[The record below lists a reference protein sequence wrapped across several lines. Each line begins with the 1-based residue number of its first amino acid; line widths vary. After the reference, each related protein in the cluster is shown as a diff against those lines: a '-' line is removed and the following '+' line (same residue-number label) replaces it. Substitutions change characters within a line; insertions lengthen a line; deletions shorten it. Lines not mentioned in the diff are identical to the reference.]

1 MEKRVLLAVFLSF
14 LVLYGY
20 QTLVVKSTPPTPSRP
35 QTNAGSGV
43 APSAVSTQANST
55 VSQAPAPAQEPAVPS
70 IQTLVADSAEE
81 ETVIETE
88 LVRAVFSN
96 RGAVLTSWKLKKFLD
111 PRQQPLE
118 LVPDGLPG
126 HADRPFSLTTSDQAT
141 TTRLN
146 QAIYHRAI
154 GEGPIDARQRPA
166 MLSYEYRDAGG
177 VSVSKVF
184 SLEPRSYVVTLTVSL
199 SVDGKA
205 VVPGVNWGP
214 ALGDAVSAGESN
226 RYIQQPEGIVFLD
239 RQGAKRNWVTGA
251 LEEERLSVSA
261 LAKQHA
267 YTGQKGFAGVDDHY
281 FLSAALSSGN
291 LTVEFTPHT
300 IPASPPA
307 PQRSLV
313 AYTTRSP
320 KDTQRFFVGPKD
332 FDVLAAVD
340 RDLVRVINYGWF
352 SWLVVPLLRSLKWIN
367 NYVGNYGWSI
377 IILTILINAVMFPLR
392 HKSVVSM
399 RKMQELQPEV
409 KAIQDR
415 YAKFKTTDPERQ
427 KMNTEMMSLY
437 RERGV
442 NPASGCVPMLLTMP
456 VLFAFYSLLSQS
468 IEIRGAHFMGW
479 ITDLSMHD
487 PLYVTPILMGITMF
501 VQQRMT
507 PSTADPAQQRMM
519 MFMPLVFLFMF
530 LWAPSG
536 LVLYWLVSNLWAIG
550 QQYLTNRLIG
560 PPVVHSVRPPAERR
574 VKKLSGAK

>member
-20 QTLVVKSTPPTPSRP
+20 QTLVVKPTPVPNRP
-35 QTNAGSGV
+35 QTDAGSAGP
-43 APSAVSTQANST
+43 AAATPQASST
-55 VSQAPAPAQEPAVPS
+55 VAQPPSETQEPAVPS
-70 IQTLVADSAEE
+70 VQTLVADSAEE

-111 PRQQPLE
+111 PRRQPVE
-118 LVPDGLPG
+118 LIPDGLPG
-126 HADRPFSLTTSDQAT
+126 RADRPFSLTTSDQAT

-146 QAIYHRAI
+146 QSIYHREA
-154 GEGPIDARQRPA
+154 GQGPIDARQQPA
-166 MLSYEYRDAGG
+166 TLSYEYREADG

-199 SVDGKA
+199 NVDGKP

-214 ALGDAVSAGESN
+214 ALGDAASAGESN
-226 RYIQQPEGIVFLD
+226 SYIQQPEGIVFLD
-239 RQGAKRNWVTGA
+239 RPGGKRNWVTGA
-251 LEEERLSVSA
+251 LEEERLSASS
-261 LAKQHA
+261 LAKQRV
-267 YTGQKGFAGVDDHY
+267 YSGQSGFAGVDDHY

-291 LTVEFTPHT
+291 LTVEYTPQT
-300 IPASPPA
+300 IAARPPA
-307 PQRSLV
+307 PERSLV
-313 AYTTRSP
+313 AYTARSP
-320 KDTQRFFVGPKD
+320 KETQRFFMGPKD
-332 FDVLAAVD
+332 FDVLSAVD

-377 IILTILINAVMFPLR
+377 IILTILINAAMFPLR

-415 YAKFKTTDPERQ
+415 YAKFKATDPERQ

-468 IEIRGAHFMGW
+468 IEIRGAHFLGW
-479 ITDLSMHD
+479 ITDLSRHD

-560 PPVVHSVRPPAERR
+560 PPAVHTVRPPAERR